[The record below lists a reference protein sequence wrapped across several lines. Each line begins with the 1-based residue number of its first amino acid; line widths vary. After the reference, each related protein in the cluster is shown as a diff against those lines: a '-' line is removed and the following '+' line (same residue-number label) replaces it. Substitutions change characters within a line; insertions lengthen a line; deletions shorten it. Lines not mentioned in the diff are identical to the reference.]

1 MRELSSA
8 PRLGVSPGRGPR
20 RGGRRAARGAAVAD
34 YAATLAGPAILVG
47 HDAGALVAL
56 AAAARHPPSA
66 VVLLAPTP
74 PGGHGVRLLVLSARS
89 LVALLAGRPVPPPE
103 GRAAAGWL
111 DLPGPLAAGVRRAFG
126 SEDAQ
131 SVRDVVWGRFR
142 PALPAGVPVLVV
154 SGEDDRTLTPRDA
167 ATLARA
173 LGAEQRVLPGTG
185 HWPLAGARWQDMVA
199 LVHRWVV
206 QRLGEPL
213 LDLYAE
219 ALAER
224 EAEDDGDD

>member
-1 MRELSSA
+1 
-8 PRLGVSPGRGPR
+8 V
-20 RGGRRAARGAAVAD
+20 RA
-34 YAATLAGPAILVG
+34 
-47 HDAGALVAL
+47 
-56 AAAARHPPSA
+56 
-66 VVLLAPTP
+66 VL
-74 PGGHGVRLLVLSARS
+74 R
-89 LVALLAGRPVPPPE
+89 
-103 GRAAAGWL
+103 
-111 DLPGPLAAGVRRAFG
+111 
-126 SEDAQ
+126 SEDAE

-167 ATLARA
+167 GALART
-173 LGAEQRVLPGTG
+173 LGADQRLVPGAG
-185 HWPLAGARWQDMVA
+185 HWPLAGPRWQDTVA

-224 EAEDDGDD
+224 EGEDDGDD